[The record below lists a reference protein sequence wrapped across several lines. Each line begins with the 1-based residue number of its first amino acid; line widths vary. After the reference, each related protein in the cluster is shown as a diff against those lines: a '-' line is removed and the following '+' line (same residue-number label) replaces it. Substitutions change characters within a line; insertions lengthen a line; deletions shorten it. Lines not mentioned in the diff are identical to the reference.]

1 METQTNMSESKE
13 ENTTSA
19 SVVARGEAGIFKQF
33 SEAYHRANK
42 KNARPADIEALRVM
56 LDEHKG
62 AELWRIISGITS
74 AAEMALLTND
84 NIKPGLRECW
94 QRRLHALREELG
106 REDAPRAEQ
115 LLIDHAVVCWL
126 RLSLLEV
133 FAGQVLNESMTLPKA
148 MFYEKR
154 LEVAQRRFTRA
165 LESLAKVR
173 ALTAATRLME
183 SRTEAARAAKTVNSL
198 RTFKAL
204 TA

>member
-1 METQTNMSESKE
+1 MSECKE
-13 ENTTSA
+13 ENTTAA
-19 SVVARGEAGIFKQF
+19 SVVARGEVELYKRF
-33 SEAYHRANK
+33 SDAYNRANK
-42 KNARPADIEALRVM
+42 KNPRPADMEALRVM

-62 AELWRIISGITS
+62 AELWRIIGGITS

-84 NIKPGLRECW
+84 NIRPGLRECW
-94 QRRLHALREELG
+94 KRRMGALREELG
-106 REDAPRAEQ
+106 RKDAPKAEQ

-133 FAGQVLNESMTLPKA
+133 FAGQLLNESMTLPKA

-183 SRTEAARAAKTVNSL
+183 SRTEAASAARRVNSL
-198 RTFKAL
+198 RTLKAL

>member
-1 METQTNMSESKE
+1 MSESKE
-13 ENTTSA
+13 ENRTAA
-19 SVVARGEAGIFKQF
+19 SVMARGEVEIYKQF
-33 SEAYHRANK
+33 SDAYNRANK
-42 KNARPADIEALRVM
+42 KNASPADMEALRVM

-62 AELWRIISGITS
+62 AELWRIIGSITS

-84 NIKPGLRECW
+84 NIRPGLRECW
-94 QRRLHALREELG
+94 KRRVVALRDELG
-106 REDAPRAEQ
+106 RTDAPRAEQ

-133 FAGQVLNESMTLPKA
+133 FAGQLLNESMTLPKA

-154 LEVAQRRFTRA
+154 LAVAQRRFTRA

-173 ALTAATRLME
+173 MLTAATRLIE
-183 SRTEAARAAKTVNSL
+183 SRTEAANAAKRVNNL
-198 RTFKAL
+198 RTLNAL

>member
-1 METQTNMSESKE
+1 MSECKE
-13 ENTTSA
+13 ENTTAA
-19 SVVARGEAGIFKQF
+19 SVVARGEVELYKRF
-33 SEAYHRANK
+33 SDAYNRANN
-42 KNARPADIEALRVM
+42 KNPRPADVEALRAM

-62 AELWRIISGITS
+62 AELWRIIGGITS

-84 NIKPGLRECW
+84 NIHAGLRECW
-94 QRRLHALREELG
+94 QRRMAALREELG
-106 REDAPRAEQ
+106 RTHAPKAEQ

-133 FAGQVLNESMTLPKA
+133 FAGQLLNESMTLPKA

-183 SRTEAARAAKTVNSL
+183 SRTEAASAARRVNNL
-198 RTFKAL
+198 RTLKAL